1 VSGCPHRRSLATTP
15 DVQPDCALHTSTAT
29 GNPQT
34 DVDFKED
41 SAMETSVPPV
51 LTSPPLNVVHGESD
65 GCKGEQGCQVG
76 RQVATTQAGYGGV
89 SAPVVMAQWN
99 VTNSGSTSD
108 TTTTLAVP
116 GPTKVNKAT
125 QFEAK
130 YLPMPDDPGS
140 VRMGE
145 VSPTMKGIRA
155 KDAQGKSHRGQEW
168 TGSRCFVGEGSP
180 ICVVREGQ
188 KQWLANHSDQTL
200 KWAYPTK
207 QRECLRVAFRAAE
220 KTESLLSTEFRMAF
234 GELVHSYPPTVVR
247 IICHLYLNYWH
258 PHNKRIQAQ
267 GRHLIMLK
275 VYEGKN
281 EAHCWHMPLKEVVEL
296 HRTSAD
302 SMSGGV
308 SLNDV
313 QLVQT
318 YVVENTLALH
328 VETFESDPIR
338 RGNSYGTRTWVGGM
352 AIHMI
357 TEETEGPAVERSQE
371 FAMMPTEQRG
381 DFTEKRGKIR
391 ERRERKKANEQKKK
405 EEESIAKEE
414 RTKQEREE
422 QEAAR
427 ALQRKDNLK
436 KPHESLTRM
445 LKSGNITLNDDDFN
459 EEAPLTEEEL
469 ALFAVPRH
477 REGLLQPHPSLS
489 KLLSDKAARATY
501 NG

>member
-1 VSGCPHRRSLATTP
+1 MGGAASGCPHRRSLETTP
-15 DVQPDCALHTSTAT
+15 DIQPVCAAHTSTAT
-29 GNPQT
+29 TTCTDNPQDGRT
-34 DVDFKED
+34 ESD
-41 SAMETSVPPV
+41 SGMDTSAPPV
-51 LTSPPLNVVHGESD
+51 SSSLPLNIQSESD
-65 GCKGEQGCQVG
+65 SSSKGEPTCQV
-76 RQVATTQAGYGGV
+76 VTSAAGYGTASSPLSPSHPG
-89 SAPVVMAQWN
+89 SASA
-99 VTNSGSTSD
+99 TS
-108 TTTTLAVP
+108 TLALPMV
-116 GPTKVNKAT
+116 TKVNKAT
-125 QFEAK
+125 QSEAK

-145 VSPTMKGIRA
+145 VSASMRGIRA

-188 KQWLANHSDQTL
+188 KQWLSNHSDQTL

-207 QRECLRVAFRAAE
+207 QRECLRVQFRAAE

-258 PHNKRIQAQ
+258 PHHKRIQAQ
-267 GRHLIMLK
+267 GRHLIVLK
-275 VYEGKN
+275 VYEGKY

-296 HRTSAD
+296 HRSSAD

-357 TEETEGPAVERSQE
+357 TEETEGSAVERSQE

-391 ERRERKKANEQKKK
+391 ERRERKKATQQQKK
-405 EEESIAKEE
+405 EEEAAAKIEE
-414 RTKQEREE
+414 EAGKKRD
-422 QEAAR
+422 QEAAL
-427 ALQRKDNLK
+427 ASQRKDALK

-445 LKSGNITLNDDDFN
+445 LKAGNMPLNDDDFN

-489 KLLSDKAARATY
+489 KLLSDKAARATFS
-501 NG
+501 G